1 MKSLRI
7 ISRTLVGLVF
17 MFSGFVKGVD
27 PLGLTYKLQEYF
39 IAYNMEWLHG
49 MALVFA
55 VILCMI
61 EFTLG
66 VMLVFG
72 VKPKLTAWL
81 SLILMGFFTVLTL
94 ISAIYS
100 PVSDCGCFGD
110 AIKLTNW
117 QTFYKNVVLMV
128 FVLFLVFTNKFA
140 IAAFKPKGEITV
152 TILGAGFMIFISV
165 FSLRHLPVIDF
176 LPWKVGNKISE
187 QVVPMPEI
195 SDVFLVYKNKKTGK
209 TIEYTAKTLP
219 WQDSVLMAN
228 LEFVDQRKK
237 IIQPYKEAPV
247 HDFVVSDENG
257 NILTDKIVANPRYQ
271 FILVSYNLSDT
282 EKDSFKEI
290 NKFVEGCDKDSISFV
305 EFSGN
310 NFDIID
316 VFRHD
321 VQAMYPFYIVDET
334 ALKTMIRANPGL
346 LLLQNGVVLAKWH
359 WRDIPEY
366 AVVKEKY
373 MKETKVNKT
382 KVKIEIQIENSKN

>member
-1 MKSLRI
+1 
-7 ISRTLVGLVF
+7 

>member
-1 MKSLRI
+1 MKILRI
-7 ISRTLVGLVF
+7 FSRTLVGLVF

-81 SLILMGFFTVLTL
+81 SLILVSFFTFLTL

-110 AIKLTNW
+110 AVKLTNW

-128 FVLFLVFTNKFA
+128 FVLFLVFTNKCA

-165 FSLRHLPVIDF
+165 FSLRHLPLIDF

-187 QVVPMPEI
+187 QIIPTAEQSEI
-195 SDVFLVYKNKKTGK
+195 LLVYKNKETCE
-209 TIEYTAKTLP
+209 TLEYTSKTLP
-219 WQDSVLMAN
+219 YQDTVLWPK
-228 LEFVDQRKK
+228 LQFIEQKKK
-237 IIQPYKEAPV
+237 IIREYKEAPI

-271 FILVSYNLSDT
+271 FILVSYDLSDT

-305 EFSGN
+305 GLSGN

-316 VFRHD
+316 AFRHD

-334 ALKTMIRANPGL
+334 ALRTMIRANPGL
-346 LLLQNGVVLAKWH
+346 LLLKNGEVLAKWH

-366 AVVKEKY
+366 TDVKERYLK
-373 MKETKVNKT
+373 
-382 KVKIEIQIENSKN
+382 